1 MDEAREVGQAHAQ
14 FHEYAITPTRL
25 PQSLRALR
33 LSVAETR
40 GMQRTHRRV
49 RRTVLLL
56 CGAMDNFALRY
67 RDWRRGI
74 VALLGRF
81 LPRLGPLFGAAF
93 FCPNG
98 AGSLGGDSVRHQIA
112 LALYDHRS
120 EHLLQVIRERLEG
133 RLRRQRALIHVERA
147 IDFDLK
153 RMAAQGRLA
162 IVLGDEAA
170 RVGLIAA
177 DRE

>member
-81 LPRLGPLFGAAF
+81 LPRLGPLFGAASF
-93 FCPNG
+93 YLNG
-98 AGSLGGDSVRHQIA
+98 PDHSAAIWQGAKSPSLSSITAPKIAFRSFASVSNAGLGVSVC
-112 LALYDHRS
+112 S
-120 EHLLQVIRERLEG
+120 S
-133 RLRRQRALIHVERA
+133 
-147 IDFDLK
+147 
-153 RMAAQGRLA
+153 M
-162 IVLGDEAA
+162 
-170 RVGLIAA
+170 
-177 DRE
+177 